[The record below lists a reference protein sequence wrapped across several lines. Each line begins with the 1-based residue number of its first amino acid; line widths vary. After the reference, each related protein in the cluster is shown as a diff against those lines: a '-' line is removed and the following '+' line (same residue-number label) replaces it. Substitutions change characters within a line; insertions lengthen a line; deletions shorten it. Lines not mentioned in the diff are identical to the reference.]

1 MTESSLA
8 SSATVSPAANPATP
22 AADLPQNATRWMQKL
37 AEEISTTPPDET
49 GAPPGGATDV
59 GDDDAR
65 LDARPI
71 GAGLLLVLGLIW
83 LIAKMWT
90 THLSVVGR
98 DITADVA
105 IASLALNLPDV
116 VAASVLAG
124 AAAGLV
130 ATARTWRRGLSER
143 ESDRPPSGAAAGVRR
158 ALTGLAAGMLPGL
171 AAAGAILAAYGLR
184 PSIGVL
190 AATVGVAAALGG
202 AAAAIPPPAFAAGI
216 AATISVYG
224 LGAVVNN
231 FQSPLKSL
239 LGAGSTP
246 ESQLTAANLLSFATA
261 VVAGLVAGLVSF
273 IYLRR
278 RVSRRRWP
286 AYLLAGAMPG
296 LLLLLAEAL
305 TRYGGAPLL
314 DVVRDLSAGDRTTV
328 DYLEATR
335 LNQALVVG
343 FVGGI
348 VATIAVGRTLRR
360 PTDDPTINGPTSDG
374 PTMERPT
381 LDGPPID
388 GPPMDGHEAP

>member
-1 MTESSLA
+1 MTEVA
-8 SSATVSPAANPATP
+8 SPATTSPAADPAGEP
-22 AADLPQNATRWMQKL
+22 PQPADLPPHATRWMQKL
-37 AEEISTTPPDET
+37 AEETSPPPPEDT
-49 GAPPGGATDV
+49 GAVPEPVMDV
-59 GDDDAR
+59 GDDDR
-65 LDARPI
+65 RFDGRPL
-71 GAGLLLVLGLIW
+71 GAGLLLLLALIW
-83 LIAKMWT
+83 LAAKMWT
-90 THLSVVGR
+90 THTSVSGR

-116 VAASVLAG
+116 VGASVLAG

-130 ATARTWRRGLSER
+130 AAGRRWRSNASFLSQASRNTVTPTTADFDGDPTQSHKAPGL
-143 ESDRPPSGAAAGVRR
+143 RR
-158 ALTGLAAGMLPGL
+158 ALTGLTAGILPGL
-171 AAAGAILAAYGLR
+171 AAAGAILAAYGMR

-202 AAAAIPPPAFAAGI
+202 AAAAMPPPAFAAGI
-216 AATISVYG
+216 AATISVYA

-246 ESQLTAANLLSFATA
+246 QSQLTAANLLSFATA
-261 VVAGLVAGLVSF
+261 VVAGLVAGLVAY

-278 RVSRRRWP
+278 RVTGRRWP
-286 AYLLAGAMPG
+286 AFLLAGALPG

-314 DVVRDLSAGDRTTV
+314 DVVRGLSAGDRTTV

-360 PTDDPTINGPTSDG
+360 PTDGPAASD
-374 PTMERPT
+374 
-381 LDGPPID
+381 
-388 GPPMDGHEAP
+388 